1 MAQIIKILTDSSFLH
16 SNQTGNSKKS
26 NPNLTDWQIR
36 IQSNNWKPPTDVF
49 ELEEIILV
57 RVEIAG
63 MKEEDFSIS
72 YHKNFLNL
80 RGSRKDE
87 MPIRSFQQMEIIFSE
102 FNFNVH
108 IPQPIDSQNIAA
120 EYKEGFLLIS
130 LPIAKTKVIEI
141 KKND

>member
-1 MAQIIKILTDSSFLH
+1 MAQIIKIYTDSSFSH
-16 SNQTGNSKKS
+16 SGQSGNPKKS

-49 ELEEIILV
+49 ELEDVILV

-72 YHKNFLNL
+72 YHKTLLNL
-80 RGSRKDE
+80 KGFRKDDL
-87 MPIRSFQQMEIIFSE
+87 PIRSFQQMEIIFSE
-102 FNFNVH
+102 FNYNVQ
-108 IPQPIDSQNIAA
+108 IPQPIDSQKISA

-141 KKND
+141 KKKD